1 MTAELITKSL
11 FSSVVVIFQNFHS
24 FVIKTRVRLNK
35 IQAFLFTIFFTP
47 LLMQFSPPFGFDHR
61 QATLPFSLIK

>member
-35 IQAFLFTIFFTP
+35 IQAFLFTIFFHSIAYAVFTA
-47 LLMQFSPPFGFDHR
+47 FWV
-61 QATLPFSLIK
+61 